1 MVLANLL
8 EVCVQ
13 TMRKYRQKL
22 ETLDPKKWEENEDD
36 REILY
41 SYLKKKG
48 KHQRAER
55 TEDNK

>member
-13 TMRKYRQKL
+13 TMRKNRRKL
-22 ETLDPKKWEENEDD
+22 ENLDPKKWEEYEDD
-36 REILY
+36 SQILY